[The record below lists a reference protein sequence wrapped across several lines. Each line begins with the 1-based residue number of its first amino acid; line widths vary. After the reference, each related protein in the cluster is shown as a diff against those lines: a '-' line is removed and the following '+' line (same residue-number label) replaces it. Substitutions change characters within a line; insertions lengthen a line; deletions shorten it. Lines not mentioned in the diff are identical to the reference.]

1 MGRGYIVDDAVKE
14 YLSEVCEQHAGPIT
28 GLLIGQV
35 QLSIKFPPVAF
46 YWLFDPCLILQ
57 VSTYICQNMSSESPL
72 YLNDSSIHALD
83 SEQFH
88 IKL

>member
-35 QLSIKFPPVAF
+35 QLSIKFE
-46 YWLFDPCLILQ
+46 PCLIVYQ
-57 VSTYICQNMSSESPL
+57 PIFVRT
-72 YLNDSSIHALD
+72 
-83 SEQFH
+83 
-88 IKL
+88 